1 MIIYIIPVIEIV
13 QNYASFGIQLNF
25 QMSCIHLRNVILIS
39 SKKQD
44 LLEPQRSQGAS
55 FGSPLSIVCRWIF
68 LYRRHEVATIF
79 FRLTKAARGGGSR
92 KKRLKNS
99 FFFHHHVNSKL
110 TPFKIL
116 KISFI
121 KRERLLLFCFV
132 ALKFWPVDC
141 LLDRYIPIFE
151 VQNRLATYTQ
161 K

>member
-13 QNYASFGIQLNF
+13 QNYASFGIQSNF
-25 QMSCIHLRNVILIS
+25 HMSYIHLWKVILIS
-39 SKKQD
+39 SKQD

-132 ALKFWPVDC
+132 ALKCWPVN
-141 LLDRYIPIFE
+141 LSTR
-151 VQNRLATYTQ
+151 
-161 K
+161 

>member
-13 QNYASFGIQLNF
+13 KNYASFGIQSNF
-25 QMSCIHLRNVILIS
+25 HMSCIHLWKVILIS
-39 SKKQD
+39 SKQD
-44 LLEPQRSQGAS
+44 LLEPERSQGAS

-132 ALKFWPVDC
+132 ALKCWPVEW
-141 LLDRYIPIFE
+141 LSTR
-151 VQNRLATYTQ
+151 
-161 K
+161 